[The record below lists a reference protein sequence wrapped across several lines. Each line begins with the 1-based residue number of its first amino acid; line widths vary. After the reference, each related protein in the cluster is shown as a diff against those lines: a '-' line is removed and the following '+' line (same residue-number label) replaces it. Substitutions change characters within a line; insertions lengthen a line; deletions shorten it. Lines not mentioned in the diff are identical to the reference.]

1 MNNPYVVTI
10 LKIVAYFFGVSFAN
24 YIYPGSQFIVQGI
37 LLIGLWG
44 TWFQTNKN
52 NPFSQKY
59 GRYFNWIGL
68 LAIIN
73 GVAHFVL

>member
-1 MNNPYVVTI
+1 MITAA
-10 LKIVAYFFGVSFAN
+10 KIIVYFVGVSLAR
-24 YIYPGSQFIVQGI
+24 YIYPGSNFIMQGL

-68 LAIIN
+68 AAIAN
-73 GVAHFVL
+73 GIAHFVL